1 MHTGPDGQALR
12 IATVQTFN
20 ELVSKLMDSFLD
32 AAASPES
39 IVSTYTDLYGSLIE
53 STVVVDL
60 LSASCMVFAPP
71 GISLDIQ
78 GMCAHSGYIDF
89 AGENLFI
96 RNTSKADRAF
106 IKRRLD
112 DHLRRM
118 KPSQPPLFVV
128 YNHEDFD
135 RFHSAAALKVYVEK
149 LYLQSE
155 PLVRALQQ
163 LKIDFGGRLN
173 VITNRSELDAA
184 LTAAHS
190 KPSVYWLMQDR
201 SVLQSTTQPADNQF
215 LICYEQK
222 YQNKN
227 PLHIFD
233 ENKPAWYDHTTIPH
247 TLIGAMINLTRPWWP
262 RTSPVVVAD
271 IFCGSGTTALEVSKF
286 PNVAFLGVDQL
297 DIAPTLVHDNFA
309 FFLASINELQSIVM
323 NLRGLPQAI
332 SRQGAP
338 GIIDRSKRTAGIESD
353 PYIWAKGLV
362 EEIWDRDR
370 EEIRPLSESRLQEF
384 RRIGF
389 GARLIVYSL
398 LRGIRR
404 HLLALARDREE
415 LSESIAHENELLIKE
430 IQDYIQQRNIRSCA
444 TGGIE
449 LMEGP
454 YSPSCACTL
463 HPIEHEVI
471 TADLGDLSFLPGV
484 CDVIVTDPPYGF
496 NTEINRSSLAAL
508 YDDFIP
514 KLIRALRS
522 GGQLV
527 MALPDWSHT
536 GRQVPYFLLR
546 DFVVQQIYASAMQM
560 GREVSVPRLF
570 PNQFEGQGYFWESKR
585 VLRRAII
592 HLRFS

>member
-1 MHTGPDGQALR
+1 
-12 IATVQTFN
+12 
-20 ELVSKLMDSFLD
+20 
-32 AAASPES
+32 
-39 IVSTYTDLYGSLIE
+39 
-53 STVVVDL
+53 
-60 LSASCMVFAPP
+60 
-71 GISLDIQ
+71 
-78 GMCAHSGYIDF
+78 
-89 AGENLFI
+89 
-96 RNTSKADRAF
+96 
-106 IKRRLD
+106 
-112 DHLRRM
+112 
-118 KPSQPPLFVV
+118 
-128 YNHEDFD
+128 
-135 RFHSAAALKVYVEK
+135 
-149 LYLQSE
+149 
-155 PLVRALQQ
+155 
-163 LKIDFGGRLN
+163 
-173 VITNRSELDAA
+173 
-184 LTAAHS
+184 
-190 KPSVYWLMQDR
+190 
-201 SVLQSTTQPADNQF
+201 
-215 LICYEQK
+215 
-222 YQNKN
+222 
-227 PLHIFD
+227 
-233 ENKPAWYDHTTIPH
+233 
-247 TLIGAMINLTRPWWP
+247 
-262 RTSPVVVAD
+262 
-271 IFCGSGTTALEVSKF
+271 
-286 PNVAFLGVDQL
+286 
-297 DIAPTLVHDNFA
+297 
-309 FFLASINELQSIVM
+309 
-323 NLRGLPQAI
+323 
-332 SRQGAP
+332 
-338 GIIDRSKRTAGIESD
+338 
-353 PYIWAKGLV
+353 
-362 EEIWDRDR
+362 
-370 EEIRPLSESRLQEF
+370 
-384 RRIGF
+384 
-389 GARLIVYSL
+389 
-398 LRGIRR
+398 
-404 HLLALARDREE
+404 